1 MFICLCV
8 CVCVCVA
15 KDLANHCIDIVFL
28 FSKALNMSWEEISPK
43 NYSPLFFL

>member
-15 KDLANHCIDIVFL
+15 KDFANQCIDIVFL
-28 FSKALNMSWEEISPK
+28 FSKTFNMFWEKISPK
-43 NYSPLFFL
+43 KSDNILF